1 MHRAGRQCSA
11 RFPRQMT
18 KKTIH
23 FEFSQGLVKEPLL
36 YLLARKFDVVTNIRA
51 ASVTDEGGFVVLEV
65 EGDEKVIQEA
75 VDYLSEQGIK
85 VTEQADS

>member
-1 MHRAGRQCSA
+1 
-11 RFPRQMT
+11 MT

-65 EGDEKVIQEA
+65 EGEEKIIQEA

>member
-1 MHRAGRQCSA
+1 
-11 RFPRQMT
+11 MT

-36 YLLARKFDVVTNIRA
+36 YLLARKFDVMTNIRA

-75 VDYLSEQGIK
+75 VDYLAEQGIK

>member
-1 MHRAGRQCSA
+1 
-11 RFPRQMT
+11 MT

-36 YLLARKFDVVTNIRA
+36 YLLARKFDVMTNIRA

-65 EGDEKVIQEA
+65 EGEDAVIQEA
-75 VDYLSEQGIK
+75 VDYLVEQGIK
-85 VTEQADS
+85 VTEQDD

>member
-1 MHRAGRQCSA
+1 
-11 RFPRQMT
+11 MT

-36 YLLARKFDVVTNIRA
+36 YLLARKFDVMTNIRA

-65 EGDEKVIQEA
+65 EGDDKVIQEA
-75 VDYLSEQGIK
+75 VDYLVEQGIK
-85 VTEQADS
+85 VTEQED

>member
-1 MHRAGRQCSA
+1 
-11 RFPRQMT
+11 MT

-65 EGDEKVIQEA
+65 EGDERVIQEA
-75 VDYLSEQGIK
+75 VDYLAEQGIK